1 VIAPPRLATRIARWS
16 ASRLSWG
23 ETACG
28 DLTEEHAMLAARRGR
43 LWSALWYWS
52 QTLLLTA
59 AACRGQARDGLLA
72 TRTFLFIGDRPMN
85 AIVREVRIAVRALRR
100 FPLITAAIVLTLAL
114 GLGVNAAAFSM
125 LDALVFRPFSL
136 PEVDRLAVVSE
147 WSEDNASPHDPDES
161 VSLGNFVDWHRQ
173 SRAFE
178 GLAAFRW
185 WQVNF
190 SGGDEPERVTGFR
203 VSGDFFKVL
212 GPTPAL
218 GRFIGDEDIT
228 GGARRV
234 VVLGNGLWKRRFA
247 GRPDIVGQ
255 TVKIDGEYYDVIGV
269 APEGFDFPMAA
280 SLWGPLDARPDA
292 ARDYRNRYLTV
303 IGRLATGRSLEDAR
317 AEMTIIGNRLR
328 QEHPVENERHSPS
341 VQSFTSG
348 MIDQGIDQIL
358 AMIQIGA
365 LLVLVIG
372 GANIAN
378 LLLAR
383 GWDRRREIALR
394 LAIGAGRVRLL
405 RQLLIESAVLSAVAI
420 PISLGFA
427 WASLQILKSSMPA
440 RIMPFVPGWNDMDI
454 DGRLLIVISVASL
467 VASVLFSIF
476 PALQA
481 SKPDVVHALRDGG
494 RSVTGGRSGRIVRN
508 VLVIGQLAVA
518 VPLLIATAFTAS
530 AAREFAMGPQGYD
543 PEGVVTMRT
552 VLVETTHR
560 EPDDRRRF
568 AEQLIDGALGLP
580 GVESAATTSFV
591 PSGQGSS
598 TRELIVDGRPDEGP
612 GRRVVAANRVVSP
625 KYFETMRIPLV
636 EGRAFD
642 TGDLSEATPAAIVS
656 QALAT
661 RVWPDQSAIGRRFRL
676 TESEDQRWIT
686 VVGVSGNIVDDWFSR
701 RNGPMVYMP
710 MAQRPSYSI
719 NLVVRGGG
727 DPAALAGP
735 LRQMLKTVD
744 PSQPPVHVMTM
755 KRLVHERTVGLQM
768 IGAMMGVLGAL
779 AVVLAAIGLYSVMAY
794 HVSQRRHEFGVRMAL
809 GASQVAVVGQT
820 VRRAWWLA
828 CAGVIIGLVPAWL
841 LAGVLR
847 GVLFNVV
854 PLRPAL
860 FVATVFALVGIA
872 VVASLVPAR
881 QASKVD
887 PAVALRSE

>member
-1 VIAPPRLATRIARWS
+1 MAPPRLATRIARWS

-28 DLTEEHAMLAARRGR
+28 DLAEEHALLAARRGR
-43 LWSALWYWS
+43 LWSDLWYWA

-59 AACRGQARDGLLA
+59 TACQGRVRNGLLA
-72 TRTFLFIGDRPMN
+72 TRTLLFIGDRPMT
-85 AIVREVRIAVRALRR
+85 AIVTEIRIASRALRR

-147 WSEDNASPHDPDES
+147 WSEDNASPHDPNES

-178 GLAAFRW
+178 GLAAYGG

-190 SGGDEPERVTGFR
+190 SGGDEPERVMGFR
-203 VSGDFFKVL
+203 VSADFFKVL

-255 TVKIDGEYYDVIGV
+255 TVKIDGEFYDVIGV
-269 APEGFDFPMAA
+269 APDGFDFPLAA
-280 SLWGPLDARPDA
+280 SLWGALDARPDA
-292 ARDYRNRYLTV
+292 VRDYRNRYLTV
-303 IGRLATGRSLEDAR
+303 IGRLAPGRGLQDAR
-317 AEMTIIGNRLR
+317 SEMTIIGNRLR

-341 VQSFTSG
+341 VQSFTRG

-394 LAIGAGRVRLL
+394 LAIGAGRLRLL

-454 DGRLLIVISVASL
+454 DGRLLIVISIVAFVAS
-467 VASVLFSIF
+467 ALFSIV

-481 SKPDVVHALRDGG
+481 SKPDVVHTLRDGG
-494 RSVTGGRSGRIVRN
+494 RGVAGGRSGRVVRSA
-508 VLVIGQLAVA
+508 LVIGQLAVA
-518 VPLLIATAFTAS
+518 VPLLIASAFTAS
-530 AAREFAMGPQGYD
+530 AAREFAMGPQGYEAD
-543 PEGVVTMRT
+543 GVVTMRT
-552 VLVETTHR
+552 VLADKTHT
-560 EPDDRRRF
+560 EPDARRRF
-568 AEQLIDGALGLP
+568 AEQLIDGALRLP

-591 PSGQGSS
+591 PSGQGNSS
-598 TRELIVDGRPDEGP
+598 RELVVDGRPDEGL
-612 GRRVVAANRVVSP
+612 GRRPTAANRVVSP
-625 KYFETMRIPLV
+625 KYFETMRIPVV

-642 TGDLSEATPAAIVS
+642 TGDLSEAMPVAIVS

-661 RVWPDQSAIGRRFRL
+661 RLWPGQSAIGRRFRL
-676 TESEDQRWIT
+676 AESDDQRWIT

-710 MAQRPSYSI
+710 MAQRPSYVI
-719 NLVVRGGG
+719 NLVVRAGG
-727 DPAALAGP
+727 DPAALAAP

-755 KRLVHERTVGLQM
+755 KRMLHERTVGLQM

>member
-1 VIAPPRLATRIARWS
+1 
-16 ASRLSWG
+16 
-23 ETACG
+23 
-28 DLTEEHAMLAARRGR
+28 
-43 LWSALWYWS
+43 
-52 QTLLLTA
+52 
-59 AACRGQARDGLLA
+59 
-72 TRTFLFIGDRPMN
+72 
-85 AIVREVRIAVRALRR
+85 
-100 FPLITAAIVLTLAL
+100 
-114 GLGVNAAAFSM
+114 
-125 LDALVFRPFSL
+125 
-136 PEVDRLAVVSE
+136 
-147 WSEDNASPHDPDES
+147 
-161 VSLGNFVDWHRQ
+161 
-173 SRAFE
+173 
-178 GLAAFRW
+178 
-185 WQVNF
+185 
-190 SGGDEPERVTGFR
+190 VTGFR

-612 GRRVVAANRVVSP
+612 GRRVAAANRVVSP

-642 TGDLSEATPAAIVS
+642 TGDLSEAAPAAIVS

>member
-1 VIAPPRLATRIARWS
+1 
-16 ASRLSWG
+16 
-23 ETACG
+23 
-28 DLTEEHAMLAARRGR
+28 
-43 LWSALWYWS
+43 
-52 QTLLLTA
+52 
-59 AACRGQARDGLLA
+59 
-72 TRTFLFIGDRPMN
+72 
-85 AIVREVRIAVRALRR
+85 
-100 FPLITAAIVLTLAL
+100 
-114 GLGVNAAAFSM
+114 
-125 LDALVFRPFSL
+125 
-136 PEVDRLAVVSE
+136 
-147 WSEDNASPHDPDES
+147 
-161 VSLGNFVDWHRQ
+161 
-173 SRAFE
+173 
-178 GLAAFRW
+178 
-185 WQVNF
+185 
-190 SGGDEPERVTGFR
+190 
-203 VSGDFFKVL
+203 
-212 GPTPAL
+212 
-218 GRFIGDEDIT
+218 
-228 GGARRV
+228 
-234 VVLGNGLWKRRFA
+234 
-247 GRPDIVGQ
+247 
-255 TVKIDGEYYDVIGV
+255 
-269 APEGFDFPMAA
+269 
-280 SLWGPLDARPDA
+280 
-292 ARDYRNRYLTV
+292 
-303 IGRLATGRSLEDAR
+303 
-317 AEMTIIGNRLR
+317 
-328 QEHPVENERHSPS
+328 
-341 VQSFTSG
+341 
-348 MIDQGIDQIL
+348 
-358 AMIQIGA
+358 
-365 LLVLVIG
+365 
-372 GANIAN
+372 
-378 LLLAR
+378 
-383 GWDRRREIALR
+383 
-394 LAIGAGRVRLL
+394 
-405 RQLLIESAVLSAVAI
+405 
-420 PISLGFA
+420 
-427 WASLQILKSSMPA
+427 
-440 RIMPFVPGWNDMDI
+440 
-454 DGRLLIVISVASL
+454 
-467 VASVLFSIF
+467 
-476 PALQA
+476 LQA